1 MKEAFYFSH
10 DYTARNDQKILTLRW
25 DFWLEWY
32 ALYFMVLESMA
43 EESDWYIHRVAIGGL
58 WVSYGVAKEKLL
70 SFIEKSIEIG
80 LFIEDEYGIFS
91 KRMLEH
97 KLYRKTLSEQWKAG
111 AYKRWKNS
119 PTNSPPN
126 AKERKWKEIE
136 IKEKEIET
144 EIVVTQPNEYQL
156 SIQYLKEN
164 RDKVY
169 TKEMQLP
176 EYVKDEWEW
185 HKFVWYWSELSK
197 TWKLKAEWEKTFELK
212 RRFATW
218 MSRKKETYQKTEKPS
233 VMDIVL

>member
-32 ALYFMVLESMA
+32 ALYFMMLESMA
-43 EESDWYIHRVAIGGL
+43 EESDWYINRVAIGGL

-80 LFIEDEYGIFS
+80 LFIEDEHGIFS
-91 KRMLEH
+91 KRMIEH
-97 KLYRKTLSEQWKAG
+97 KLYRKTLSEQGKAG
-111 AYKRWKNS
+111 ADKRWKNS

-126 AKERKWKEIE
+126 TKERKWNEMKL
-136 IKEKEIET
+136 KEKEIEIEIET
-144 EIVVTQPNEYQL
+144 GIVVSPPNEYQL
-156 SIQYLKEN
+156 SISYLKNIDNE
-164 RDKVY
+164 
-169 TKEMQLP
+169 QIP
-176 EYVKDEWEW
+176 EYAENYKDEWI
-185 HKFVWYWSELSK
+185 KFCYYWSEKWRSGK
-197 TWKLKAEWEKTFELK
+197 IRAEWEKTFEIK